1 MNMIKVEIE
10 RRCWLVACLALEAQQ
25 AGVVAAGGKAL
36 VPSGQLVLKLL
47 SALLLAQHE
56 ERNQRSLLKKVAAE
70 KCWLVV
76 HTTCERRESWEKTP
90 TCKEMLSP

>member
-1 MNMIKVEIE
+1 MNMTTLEIE
-10 RRCWLVACLALEAQQ
+10 RPSWLVPCLALEAQQ

-70 KCWLVV
+70 NCWLVV
-76 HTTCERRESWEKTP
+76 HTRCGKGVVGNTEA
-90 TCKEMLSP
+90 LSH